1 MVDVGKFGTLA
12 GAEGSHVLIGNFV
25 DADGDYLY
33 GANYAYMVMN
43 YADTDGAT
51 SNTDKVT
58 LTFNGTP
65 TRALIY
71 QGGKAKV
78 VTLNSNK
85 MALDLQLGE
94 GAFVIPLN

>member
-1 MVDVGKFGTLA
+1 
-12 GAEGSHVLIGNFV
+12 
-25 DADGDYLY
+25 
-33 GANYAYMVMN
+33 MVMN

-78 VTLNSNK
+78 VTLESNK
-85 MALDLQLGE
+85 LSLDLQLGE